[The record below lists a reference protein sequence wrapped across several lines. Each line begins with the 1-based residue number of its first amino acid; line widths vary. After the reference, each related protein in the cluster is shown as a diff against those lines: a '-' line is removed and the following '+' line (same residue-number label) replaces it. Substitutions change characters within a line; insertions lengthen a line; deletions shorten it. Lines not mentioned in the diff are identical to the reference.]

1 MIDSVSQAI
10 SHHLRVYG
18 DLLAKEWREMTPMM
32 YGSLLV
38 LIAAVGFLLMKSGTK
53 GPGQ

>member
-1 MIDSVSQAI
+1 MIDTVTQAI

-18 DLLAKEWREMTPMM
+18 DIIAREWREMSPMM
-32 YGSLLV
+32 YGTLLV
-38 LIAAVGFLLMKSGTK
+38 LIAVVGFVLMKSGTK